1 MNKTGKG
8 GFRKGISGN
17 PAGRPKGNLHE
28 SPKAVAALTAFVA
41 EGDALGLRPVEGYE
55 PVGSLTV
62 ESRKYAGLPLR
73 TLAEIARNGRS
84 DTARISASTALLDR
98 GFGRPAQSV
107 DLNLTADA
115 VSKRLSELSDAEL
128 AALEARMVALPA
140 TLALQAS
147 ADDPDEAVRQCGY
160 EAETVSR

>member
-1 MNKTGKG
+1 MA
-8 GFRKGISGN
+8 FAREFSGN
-17 PAGRPKGNLHE
+17 PAGRPKGNFQE

-62 ESRKYAGLPLR
+62 ESRKYAGLALR

-115 VSKRLSELSDAEL
+115 VSTRLSKLNDAEL
-128 AALEARMVALPA
+128 AALEARMIALPA
-140 TLALQAS
+140 TLALEAS
-147 ADDPDEAVRQCGY
+147 AEDLDGAESEPSDRADMRRRRWPDE
-160 EAETVSR
+160 

>member
-28 SPKAVAALTAFVA
+28 SPTAVAALTAFVA

-62 ESRKYAGLPLR
+62 ESRKYAGLALR

-107 DLNLTADA
+107 TDHFY
-115 VSKRLSELSDAEL
+115 L
-128 AALEARMVALPA
+128 AHRRRKPTV
-140 TLALQAS
+140 
-147 ADDPDEAVRQCGY
+147 
-160 EAETVSR
+160 EAENSPEIITGQAVPYIVGKAPRAR

>member
-1 MNKTGKG
+1 MTRN
-8 GFRKGISGN
+8 
-17 PAGRPKGNLHE
+17 
-28 SPKAVAALTAFVA
+28 
-41 EGDALGLRPVEGYE
+41 EGDLLDRKSRFEESLVPSCLNIVKGYE

-62 ESRKYAGLPLR
+62 ESRKYAGLALR

-115 VSKRLSELSDAEL
+115 ISKRLSELSNAEL
-128 AALEARMVALPA
+128 AALEARMIALPA
-140 TLALQAS
+140 TLTLEAS
-147 ADDPDEAVRQCGY
+147 ANDPDGAKG
-160 EAETVSR
+160 